1 VPGKRSSA
9 SKKPAKPHPLRMRV
23 RRTAEEARER
33 ILDAAEARLRRGG
46 PEAIRLQDIA
56 ADAGI
61 SHPTILHHFESRD
74 GLTRELAKRIG
85 RKLGEEILEAIA
97 RSPATEASAVE
108 MIEHVFSTL
117 RDTGTARLLAWREL
131 SFESADGGAETRE
144 ILDGIAG
151 ILHER
156 RVAHAKEQR
165 LRPPPRED
173 SWFIVRLATAATLGD
188 ALSTEAFGA
197 TGAERRSADLRFRRW
212 FGRLLHEHIERS

>member
-1 VPGKRSSA
+1 VSRKPSSA
-9 SKKPAKPHPLRMRV
+9 SKRPPKARPVRV

-46 PEAIRLQDIA
+46 PEAIRLQEIA

-85 RKLGEEILEAIA
+85 RKLGDDILEAIA

-108 MIEHVFSTL
+108 MIEHVFATL

-131 SFESADGGAETRE
+131 SYESADGGAETRKL
-144 ILDGIAG
+144 LDGIAG

-156 RVAHAKEQR
+156 RVAHAREQK

-197 TGAERRSADLRFRRW
+197 TEAERRSADLRFRRW